1 MMATLIDAILR
12 RARTVLLILVLLLI
26 AGTVAYREI
35 PRESVPDIDM
45 PVVHVST
52 TLQGIA
58 PEDAERLLLRPLE
71 TRLRS
76 VEGLKE
82 LKATAIPGGGDLILK
97 FEAGFDADRAL
108 RDVRDR
114 IDQAKPDLPAEA
126 DEPIV
131 HKVNLSLFPVLVV
144 ILSGDLPERTL
155 VQHARD
161 LQDRL
166 EAIGSVLEAQ
176 IAGDREEQIEIII
189 DPLLVE
195 SYGLQVTD
203 VVRLFERSNRLV
215 AAGTLDTGQGRFAI
229 KVPGLFES
237 LQDIWTMPVKV
248 SGDAVVRFRDIA
260 EVRRTFKDPETFARV
275 DGKPAIALEISKRAG
290 ENIIDTIERVRQ
302 VVEAERATW
311 PAAVTVTYAQ
321 DRSRSIRQFLSDL
334 ENNLAVTVLLVMVIV
349 VASLGLRTATLVGV
363 AVPGSFL
370 AAILL
375 LYGMGHSINVV
386 VLFGLIL
393 AAGNVVDGAIV
404 VTEYA
409 DRKMAEG
416 LDRRRAYSL
425 AVRRMAGPI
434 FASTATQLA
443 AFAPLLF
450 WPGVAGEFMKFLPI
464 TQFAALTAALVMAL
478 IFVPVLG
485 ALVGRPNGPVLR
497 LGASPVP
504 GIDPAGTPPTGPY
517 VAVLRLALRH
527 PGKVL
532 LLAVLLLVSIQGY
545 YARHG
550 NGVEF
555 FPEIEPENAMVLVHA
570 RGNLSIDEQD
580 TLVREVERRIL
591 ALDDF
596 ASVYSRTGQHRAGFG
611 RDLPPDVIGQ
621 ITLEF
626 KEWGLRR
633 RAAEILEDV
642 RRRTADLA
650 GIVVELRKQ
659 KEGARTGKPVQV
671 QLASR
676 TPDLLLTAVEQ
687 VRRGMAEVGGFVDV
701 EDTRPLPG
709 IEWRIALDRA
719 QAAKFGLDVSAVGD
733 AVRLV
738 TNGLEVGEFRSDGTS
753 DGEIDIVV
761 RYPVMER
768 SLSALDAITVQT
780 PAGAVPISGFVTRS
794 AQPKVNQIDRID
806 GERVMT
812 VRADVAPG
820 ALVDAKVRALEA
832 WLEAHPLEPRVFYAI
847 KGENEDQKESAVF
860 LTKTFGVALAL
871 MAIILL
877 TQFNSFY
884 SCLLILS
891 AVILS
896 TIGVTVGLI
905 VTGQP
910 FSVVMTGV
918 GIIALA
924 GTVVQNNIVLIDTYD
939 QYRTQGASEV
949 DAIVRTGADRLRPV
963 LLTALNTVLG
973 LVPLSLGLNIDLLSR
988 EVTFNAPATQWWIQI
1003 ATAIVFGLGFA
1014 TVLTLVV
1021 TPSALMARANVR
1033 RWREERRLRRSAP
1046 SPLSG
1051 IANHFCRTWRSRG
1064 NLQPL
1069 TGALR
1074 AGITAAGP
1082 AEILDGMGGCD
1093 EADVTDDRWDQSPQW
1108 QKRPSEPALRTE
1120 EPVGA
1125 RHAWAE

>member
-1 MMATLIDAILR
+1 MMATLIDAILC

-35 PRESVPDIDM
+35 PRESVPNIDM

-71 TRLRS
+71 TRLRL

-126 DEPIV
+126 DEPVV
-131 HKVNLSLFPVLVV
+131 HKINLSLFPVLVV
-144 ILSGDLPERTL
+144 ILSGDVPERTL

-166 EAIGSVLEAQ
+166 EIIGSVLEAQ
-176 IAGDREEQIEIII
+176 IAGDRKEQIEIII

-203 VVRLFERSNRLV
+203 VVQLFEQSNRFV

-260 EVRRTFKDPETFARV
+260 EVRRTFKDRETFARV
-275 DGKPAIALEISKRAG
+275 NGKPAIALEISKRAG

-302 VVEAERATW
+302 VVEAERASW
-311 PAAVTVTYAQ
+311 SAAVTVTYAQ
-321 DRSRSIRQFLSDL
+321 DRSRNIRQFLSDL

-370 AAILL
+370 TAILL

-425 AVRRMAGPI
+425 AARRMAGPI

-450 WPGVAGEFMKFLPI
+450 WPGLAGEFMKFLPI
-464 TQFAALTAALVMAL
+464 TQFAALSAALVMAL

-504 GIDPAGTPPTGPY
+504 DTDPAGTPPAGPY

-580 TLVREVERRIL
+580 TLVREVEQRIL

-596 ASVYSRTGQHRAGFG
+596 ASVYSRTGQRPAGFG

-626 KEWGLRR
+626 KDWRLRR
-633 RAAEILEDV
+633 RVVEILEDI
-642 RRRTADLA
+642 RWRTADLA

-659 KEGARTGKPVQV
+659 KEGTRTGKPVQV

-676 TPDLLLTAVEQ
+676 TPDLLPAAVEQ
-687 VRRGMAEVGGFVDV
+687 VRRGMAEVGGFVDI
-701 EDTRPLPG
+701 EDTLPLPG

-733 AVRLV
+733 AIRLV
-738 TNGLEVGEFRSDGTS
+738 TNGLEVGEFRSDGNS

-768 SLSALDAITVQT
+768 SLSALDAITVAT

-794 AQPKVNQIDRID
+794 AQPKVNQIDRVD

-820 ALVDAKVRALEA
+820 VLADAKVRALGA
-832 WLEAHPLEPRVFYAI
+832 WLEAHPLEPQVSYGF
-847 KGENEDQKESAVF
+847 KGENEDQKESAIF

-1021 TPSALMARANVR
+1021 TPSALMVRANIR
-1033 RWREERRLRRSAP
+1033 RWWEERRLRRASP
-1046 SPLSG
+1046 SPLNG
-1051 IANHFCRTWRSRG
+1051 LANQFCRTGRSRG

-1069 TGALR
+1069 TGALC

-1082 AEILDGMGGCD
+1082 AKILDGMSGCD
-1093 EADVTDDRWDQSPQW
+1093 ETDVADGRGDPSSQW
-1108 QKRPSEPALRTE
+1108 QRRPSEPALRTE

-1125 RHAWAE
+1125 